1 MITVEE
7 AWKIIE
13 AEKKDYGSEKIPF
26 ELALG
31 RVLAED
37 IKADRDLPPYNRV
50 AMDGIAISYEA
61 FENGIRSYHIK
72 ATQGAGVEPVEIT
85 NSDECIEIMTG
96 SAAPDTTDTI
106 IRYEDL
112 EIKDGIAKVLVPAI
126 KKGQNIHFKGKDKKQ
141 DEVIAPAGQI
151 ISSALI
157 GIAASVGKSE
167 LLVKKLPRIAIISS
181 GDELVRVNEKPLP
194 YQIRSSNDYVI
205 KAALQQYSVQ
215 PALLHIPDDPEIAMQ
230 KIQECI
236 LYYDVI
242 LLSGGIS
249 MGKYDYIPQAL
260 EKLSVIKLFHK
271 VKQKPGKPFWF
282 GKHTSG
288 ALVFAFPGNPVSTF
302 MCLHRYF
309 LPWLKGSLGI
319 PKAALFAM
327 LDRDFIFTPELQYF
341 ILVKLC
347 FNDHGQLIATPVE
360 GNGSGD
366 FVQAAEANAFMEFP
380 HNEKYLFKDRLY
392 RIWYFGQIFF

>member
-7 AWKIIE
+7 ADHIIHSE
-13 AEKKDYGSEKIPF
+13 QRTYGVEKIPF

-61 FENGIRSYHIK
+61 FEKGIRSFKIK
-72 ATQGAGVEPVEIT
+72 ATQGAGVEPFEISK
-85 NSDECIEIMTG
+85 SDECIEIMTG
-96 SAAPDTTDTI
+96 SAAPETTDTI

-112 EIKDGIAKVLVPAI
+112 EIKDGIAKILVPAI

-141 DEVIAPAGQI
+141 NGLIVPAGRI
-151 ISSALI
+151 ISAALT
-157 GIAASVGKSE
+157 GLAASAGKSE
-167 LLVKKLPRIAIISS
+167 LLVKKLPRIVIISS
-181 GDELVRVNEKPLP
+181 GDELVRVNEMPLP

-205 KAALQQYSVQ
+205 KAALHQYG
-215 PALLHIPDDPEIAMQ
+215 ALPDMLHMPDDTEITFN
-230 KIQECI
+230 KIQEC
-236 LYYDVI
+236 LLNYDVI

-260 EKLSVIKLFHK
+260 EKLSVTKLFYK

-282 GKHTSG
+282 GKHSDR
-288 ALVFAFPGNPVSTF
+288 ALIFAFPGNPVSTF
-302 MCLHRYF
+302 MCLYRYF
-309 LPWLKGSLGI
+309 LPWLEGSLNI
-319 PKAALFAM
+319 PKPALIAR
-327 LDRDFIFTPELQYF
+327 LSRDYIFTSGLHYF
-341 ILVKLC
+341 ALAKLD
-347 FNDHGQLIATPVE
+347 FDQGQLIASPID

-366 FVQAAEANAFMEFP
+366 FVQVAEANAFIEFP
-380 HNEKYLFKDRLY
+380 SHEKFFLKGQLY
-392 RIWYFGQIFF
+392 RVWPFEAIW

>member
-37 IKADRDLPPYNRV
+37 IKADRDQPPYNRV
-50 AMDGIAISYEA
+50 AMDGIAISFEA
-61 FENGIRSYHIK
+61 FEKGIRSFHIK

-85 NSDECIEIMTG
+85 KSDECIEIMTG
-96 SAAPDTTDTI
+96 SASPETTDTI

-112 EIKDGIAKVLVPAI
+112 EIKDGMAKVLVSSI
-126 KKGQNIHFKGKDKKQ
+126 KKGQNIHFQGKDKKQ
-141 DEVIAPAGQI
+141 HEVIVPAGQI
-151 ISSALI
+151 ISPALI
-157 GIAASVGKSE
+157 GLAASVGKSE
-167 LLVKKLPRIAIISS
+167 LLVKKLPRIVIISS
-181 GDELVRVNEKPLP
+181 GDELVRVNEKPLV

-205 KAALQQYSVQ
+205 KAAMQQYGMQ
-215 PALLHIPDDPEIAMQ
+215 PAMLHISDDPEITFQ
-230 KIQECI
+230 KIQEC
-236 LYYDVI
+236 LLNYDVI

-260 EKLSVIKLFHK
+260 EKLSVSKLFHK

-282 GKHTSG
+282 GKHSNGT
-288 ALVFAFPGNPVSTF
+288 LIFAFPGNPVSTF
-302 MCLHRYF
+302 MCFHRYF
-309 LPWLKGSLGI
+309 LPWLESSLGI
-319 PKAALFAM
+319 PKPALFA
-327 LDRDFIFTPELQYF
+327 LLGRDFIFTPEIQYF
-341 ILVKLC
+341 LLVKLT
-347 FNDHGQLIATPVE
+347 FNNHGHLIASPVE

-366 FVQAAEANAFMEFP
+366 FVQVMDANAFMELP
-380 HNEKYLFKDRLY
+380 MNEKNFFKEQPY
-392 RIWYFGQIFF
+392 RVWPFS